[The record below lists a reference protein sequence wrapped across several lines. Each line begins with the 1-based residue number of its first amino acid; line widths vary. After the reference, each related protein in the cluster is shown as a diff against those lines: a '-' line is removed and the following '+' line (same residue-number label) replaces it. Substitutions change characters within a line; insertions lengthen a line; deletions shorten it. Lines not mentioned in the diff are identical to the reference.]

1 MPKLKPGHLS
11 PTTEEDALISL
22 GIADDPD
29 NPEVDDDWFAG
40 ARPASEVLPE
50 LFGPEVAAEML
61 KPRGRPKL
69 DNPKKRINIRL
80 SAEVL
85 DYFKSTGRGWQT
97 RMNDALIQFIHERPH
112 R

>member
-1 MPKLKPGHLS
+1 MSKIP
-11 PTTEEDALISL
+11 
-22 GIADDPD
+22 
-29 NPEVDDDWFAG
+29 NPELIDEENPEWSAEEISK
-40 ARPASEVLPE
+40 AIPAHEVLPE
-50 LFGPEVAAEML
+50 LFGLEVAAEML

-97 RMNDALIQFIHERPH
+97 RMNDALLQFIHERPH